1 MKLIGHNPC
10 NPSNLVALT
19 REYGSMMKSVCYR
32 AIWKTLRSRESTEET
47 DKCKKGMDQLGAM
60 GKKMVHI
67 LCSIYL
73 AYLDISNKF
82 AKV

>member
-1 MKLIGHNPC
+1 
-10 NPSNLVALT
+10 
-19 REYGSMMKSVCYR
+19 MMKSVCYR

-47 DKCKKGMDQLGAM
+47 DKYKKRMDQLVAM
-60 GKKMVHI
+60 EKKMVHI